1 MELKGW
7 AFPEIILINGRLN
20 PTKSA
25 GIGLVKVVIQQLDV
39 QSRWQTILQDSFSD
53 IIHNVAQLCSD
64 EQSITISYRDL
75 RNFDPDFANQSL
87 IIQRFISMLQI
98 MR

>member
-7 AFPEIILINGRLN
+7 VISEIILINGRLN

-25 GIGLVKVVIQQLDV
+25 GIGLVKMVIQQLDV

-53 IIHNVAQLCSD
+53 IIHNVAQLW
-64 EQSITISYRDL
+64 
-75 RNFDPDFANQSL
+75 PDAS
-87 IIQRFISMLQI
+87 S
-98 MR
+98 